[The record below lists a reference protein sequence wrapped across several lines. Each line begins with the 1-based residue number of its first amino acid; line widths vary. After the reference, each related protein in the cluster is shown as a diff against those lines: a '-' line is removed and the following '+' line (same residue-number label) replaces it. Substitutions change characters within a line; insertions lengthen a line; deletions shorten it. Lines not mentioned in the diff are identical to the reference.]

1 MIERPFLVEHP
12 TYEDHR
18 GIFCPS
24 PIIGYHNWV
33 QSNTSTSTQKYT
45 VRGLHFQLAPF
56 EQRKYLKV
64 ISGSIYNMILCIN
77 PESELFGN
85 TYIFEVDRN
94 HAVMVP
100 PGFANGL
107 ITLEDNTVI
116 QYFVDNPY
124 SAESERSILYS
135 SVEDFK
141 KTVESITPA
150 VVISEK
156 DKNAISANE
165 YLKINTL

>member
-1 MIERPFLVEHP
+1 MIEEPFLIEHP

-24 PIIGYHNWV
+24 PIIGYHKWV

-64 ISGSIYNMILCIN
+64 ISGRIHSMILCID
-77 PESELFGN
+77 PESKLFRKSYN
-85 TYIFEVDRN
+85 FEVDRN

-107 ITLEDNTVI
+107 ITLEENTVI

-124 SAESERSILYS
+124 SPSSERSIAYD
-135 SVEDFK
+135 SVEEFK
-141 KTVESITPA
+141 QLVESLTDR

-156 DKNAISANE
+156 DKYAISADE
-165 YLKINTL
+165 YGTN